1 MFERGVCGLFHRP
14 YADFGDAVQFAHEA
28 VDVGP
33 FLDLAVVVGVED
45 RGLQSLDRLDGLLHG
60 HRIGLIDRQEG
71 DVDVAQRPEF
81 GSRLR
86 VAGDVDARAAD
97 RQHVAAVLPVA
108 GMELTAVGGGVIG
121 RHGLD
126 LQPVARGG
134 DAART
139 HRVAIHFEHFG
150 RGPVAEDFGIGRQQL
165 LGCGAVQVIVVR
177 VRDEQHVGFRER
189 RVGGMAAHRIDVEV
203 FFPDGDRQ
211 RGVAEKTDGEL
222 RSVTCR
228 ERVGRV
234 FGGLRAAAA
243 EE

>member
-1 MFERGVCGLFHRP
+1 
-14 YADFGDAVQFAHEA
+14 
-28 VDVGP
+28 
-33 FLDLAVVVGVED
+33 
-45 RGLQSLDRLDGLLHG
+45 
-60 HRIGLIDRQEG
+60 
-71 DVDVAQRPEF
+71 
-81 GSRLR
+81 
-86 VAGDVDARAAD
+86 
-97 RQHVAAVLPVA
+97 
-108 GMELTAVGGGVIG
+108 MELTAVGGGVIG

-139 HRVAIHFEHFG
+139 HRVAVHFEHFG

-177 VRDEQHVGFRER
+177 VCDEQHVGFRER